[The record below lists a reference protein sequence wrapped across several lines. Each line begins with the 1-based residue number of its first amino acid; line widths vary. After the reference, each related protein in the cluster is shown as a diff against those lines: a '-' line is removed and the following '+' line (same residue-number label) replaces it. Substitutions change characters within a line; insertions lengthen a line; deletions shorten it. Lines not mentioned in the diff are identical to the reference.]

1 MLDSQVVDQIGRHWG
16 WVALRGVVAIL
27 FGLMAMFMPAITLSA
42 LVLVWGAFAL
52 ADGVLALI
60 AGIRIRER
68 GKPLWALIIVGLLGV
83 AAGIVTFLWPGLTAL
98 ILLYII
104 AIWALVAGVFQIV
117 AAIRFR
123 KEIRNEWFLALS
135 GLVSILFGAMLVL
148 QPGAGGAGPGVGHR
162 HLRRVLWHT
171 AAGLFLAPEAA
182 PRALSP
188 CPPTRP

>member
-1 MLDSQVVDQIGRHWG
+1 MLEQQVADRIGRHWG

-52 ADGVLALI
+52 ADGVLALV
-60 AGIRIRER
+60 AGVRIRDG
-68 GKPLWALIIVGLLGV
+68 GKPLWALIVVGLLGI

-104 AIWALVAGVFQIV
+104 AIWALVSGVFQII

-123 KEIRNEWFLALS
+123 KEIRNEWLLGLS
-135 GLVSILFGAMLVL
+135 GLVSVLFGGMLIM
-148 QPGAGGAGPGVGHR
+148 QPGAGALALVWVIGIYAVFFGILLLVFSFR
-162 HLRRVLWHT
+162 LRQHN
-171 AAGLFLAPEAA
+171 AA
-182 PRALSP
+182 
-188 CPPTRP
+188 

>member
-1 MLDSQVVDQIGRHWG
+1 VVMLDSQVVDQIGRHWG

-60 AGIRIRER
+60 AGIRIRDQ

-104 AIWALVAGVFQIV
+104 AIWALVAGVFQIA

-123 KEIRNEWFLALS
+123 KDIRNEWFLGLS
-135 GLVSILFGAMLVL
+135 GL
-148 QPGAGGAGPGVGHR
+148 
-162 HLRRVLWHT
+162 
-171 AAGLFLAPEAA
+171 
-182 PRALSP
+182 
-188 CPPTRP
+188 